1 MKRNNDL
8 YKLEFQGRTPDA
20 GVIIMSAGLGCVVFV
35 FALAMLVESFAY
47 IAYAYILCHSAT
59 LICAALSGRMSPMRI
74 AAIIA
79 LCLSIVAAVILSV
92 ELVLCLGVW
101 MWLCL
106 IPTMVLCIGVAAVLM
121 RREK

>member
-1 MKRNNDL
+1 MKRDNDL
-8 YKLEFQGRTPDA
+8 YKLEFTGRSPDA
-20 GVIIMSAGLGCVVFV
+20 GVIIMSVGIGCVVFV
-35 FALAMLVESFAY
+35 FSLAMLVESFAY

-59 LICAALSGRMSPMRI
+59 MICAVLSGRMRPMRI

-92 ELVLCLGVW
+92 QLVIHLGAW

-106 IPTMVLCIGVAAVLM
+106 IPTMVLCCGAAVVVTL
-121 RREK
+121 RGK